1 MEVQFTHKFEAGL
14 ASVLEAFFDQEHILR
29 KNRELGYDSAKITR
43 LERSADRVVLVVQ
56 RRMQPSVPV
65 PGALRPF
72 QQEWNA
78 VEQEETWERQ
88 TDNSWRCDFRLR
100 VEGVP
105 ARLAGTMQ
113 LTGDASCATNRVSL
127 AVRCDVPL
135 LGRKVARFLAEDSEH
150 KINREYQV
158 IRSLVA

>member
-1 MEVQFTHKFEAGL
+1 M
-14 ASVLEAFFDQEHILR
+14 
-29 KNRELGYDSAKITR
+29 
-43 LERSADRVVLVVQ
+43 
-56 RRMQPSVPV
+56 

-72 QQEWNA
+72 QQEWNV

-88 TDNSWRCDFRLR
+88 PDNSWRCDFRLK

-105 ARLAGTMQ
+105 ARLAGRMH
-113 LTGDASCATNRVSL
+113 LTGDGQRATNRVSL

-158 IRSLVA
+158 IRALVA